1 MLLENNIHIKSAKV
15 PAPVSNDDILSKLIK
30 FAIDNNL
37 QKQMDKVNTVIDTLK
52 YNHDIS
58 VREHLGFD
66 NAATKQ
72 LKFHTNKYGQK
83 MIGELNSDNK
93 LHGKGIY
100 FYSGGEIGIGYYNN
114 GVGAPGNYLTIYSD
128 GEFKVGECYL
138 KDGEKCVRGTRYLTD
153 GFCKKFDL

>member
-1 MLLENNIHIKSAKV
+1 LLLENNIHIKSAKV

-58 VREHLGFD
+58 VREHLGFGNHSTSLLGLIGLG

-72 LKFHTNKYGQK
+72 LKFHTDSWGNKL
-83 MIGELNSDNK
+83 IGEFNSDNK
-93 LHGKGIY
+93 LHGRAIL
-100 FYSGGEIGIGYYNN
+100 I
-114 GVGAPGNYLTIYSD
+114 
-128 GEFKVGECYL
+128 
-138 KDGEKCVRGTRYLTD
+138 R
-153 GFCKKFDL
+153 